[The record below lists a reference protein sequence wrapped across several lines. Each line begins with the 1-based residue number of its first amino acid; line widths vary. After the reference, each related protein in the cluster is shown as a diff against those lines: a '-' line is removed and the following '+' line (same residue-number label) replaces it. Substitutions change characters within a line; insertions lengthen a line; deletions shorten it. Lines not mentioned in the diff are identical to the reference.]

1 MDVIDKWYK
10 GYGDIPPFGN
20 GPDQSQLHEE
30 GNAYI
35 RSQFPKT
42 EFIQTCN
49 RLAVSISEEKNE
61 EIHEEHAEEK
71 GKDDDDGGKAAN
83 EQVLLIQEEEPEI
96 ISEEGKQQASA
107 DAANIDKSNNNNNNN
122 NNRAGL
128 RKHSVHAVQHEIDSA
143 AAHEKKMLF
152 RLCIAFLL
160 LSVLVFIFIKSG
172 NFKLGGS
179 KSQ

>member
-42 EFIQTCN
+42 DFIQTCN
-49 RLAVSISEEKNE
+49 RLAISIGEEKNE
-61 EIHEEHAEEK
+61 AIHEEQAEEK

-83 EQVLLIQEEEPEI
+83 EQVLLIQEEAPE
-96 ISEEGKQQASA
+96 ISEEGKQQATA
-107 DAANIDKSNNNNNNN
+107 DELLKKDAANFGKNNN

-152 RLCIAFLL
+152 RLCVAFVL
-160 LSVLVFIFIKSG
+160 LSILVFIFIKSG